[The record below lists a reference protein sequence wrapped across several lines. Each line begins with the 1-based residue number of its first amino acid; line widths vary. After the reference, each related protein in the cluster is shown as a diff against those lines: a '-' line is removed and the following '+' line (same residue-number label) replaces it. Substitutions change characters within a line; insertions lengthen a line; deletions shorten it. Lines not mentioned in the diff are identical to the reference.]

1 MIKKITI
8 ETIEKSFKVTGI
20 SIKLDGTENHLVKK
34 NEEFS
39 DEIIEPDNLINEEE
53 YFDLENFNKK
63 EDNKKTQISD
73 QTKITKYFSQIDSN
87 DMDIDD

>member
-1 MIKKITI
+1 M
-8 ETIEKSFKVTGI
+8 
-20 SIKLDGTENHLVKK
+20 
-34 NEEFS
+34 
-39 DEIIEPDNLINEEE
+39 INEEE

-63 EDNKKTQISD
+63 EDNKKTQISE